1 MIFFFLTNDQKVM
14 KDAVCDNMYKCVF
27 RQYVFSTNVQTDFV
41 CMKFI
46 MVSWHENVY
55 GYIGNSS

>member
-1 MIFFFLTNDQKVM
+1 M